1 MPLCGNETRSAI
13 SCQKAKRV
21 SHPCHFQTIPFP
33 PEANGQLPRQDDL
46 LASVHHTPLHEST
59 IKQAEIENVRSAV
72 SAARRRPSRAV
83 RCPYARVSRLPWI
96 TGTRPDVNKSPG
108 SGIVFVRDRPEGDI
122 ILFDRHKKIKR
133 LSPLNVLPSA
143 DGHAR
148 THAHTLAQCGRK
160 SIFHH
165 DRPRTMLEM

>member
-1 MPLCGNETRSAI
+1 MPKS
-13 SCQKAKRV
+13 QKGLAPV
-21 SHPCHFQTIPFP
+21 PFSDDPFP
-33 PEANGQLPRQDDL
+33 PGGQSATARQDDL

>member
-96 TGTRPDVNKSPG
+96 TGTRRMSTSRRGRG
-108 SGIVFVRDRPEGDI
+108 SCSYAIVLKEI
-122 ILFDRHKKIKR
+122 
-133 LSPLNVLPSA
+133 SSSSA
-143 DGHAR
+143 G
-148 THAHTLAQCGRK
+148 TKNQKVVTAQCGRK

-165 DRPRTMLEM
+165 DRARCWRCSY